1 MRIIDLNTYLDERL
15 NPNESQTTPEI
26 NEGFFSN
33 VGAGFDDMKEWFKKL
48 AVCMEQ
54 YLTKYD
60 IKTTV
65 KDINNFTIKFGNTYK
80 QHHDNRNIVV
90 DLKPYMNELIKYP
103 VENCLLKFSTG
114 LWMGTKVPVDIHSVA
129 DPITNHDITTDF
141 LFDKKIQLRII
152 AFEKPIKLPSGLYVT
167 DDYICKRLPREP
179 LSKRQPN
186 KLLILERYVDDYP
199 KKGKF
204 SDMENAT
211 WWTETHNEL

>member
-1 MRIIDLNTYLDERL
+1 MRIIDLNTYLNEHL
-15 NPNESQTTPEI
+15 NPDEFQITPEI

-60 IKTTV
+60 INTTV

-80 QHHDNRNIVV
+80 QHHDNRNIVI
-90 DLKPYMNELIKYP
+90 DLKPYMSELIKYP
-103 VENCLLKFSTG
+103 VENCLLKFSTR
-114 LWMGTKVPVDIHSVA
+114 LWMGTKKQVAIHSVT
-129 DPITNHDITTDF
+129 DPNIDTDF
-141 LFDKKIQLRII
+141 LFDKKILLRII
-152 AFEKPIKLPSGLYVT
+152 VFEKPIKLPSEQYVT

-179 LSKRQPN
+179 LAKRQPD

-199 KKGKF
+199 KKGKL
-204 SDMENAT
+204 SDAENAA
-211 WWTETHNEL
+211 WWTETLNEL

>member
-1 MRIIDLNTYLDERL
+1 MRIIDLNTYLDEHL
-15 NPNESQTTPEI
+15 NPNKSQTTPEI

-60 IKTTV
+60 IHTTV

-90 DLKPYMNELIKYP
+90 DLKPYMSELIKYP

-114 LWMGTKVPVDIHSVA
+114 LWMGTKKQVAIHSVT
-129 DPITNHDITTDF
+129 DPNIDTDF
-141 LFDKKIQLRII
+141 LFDKKILLRII
-152 AFEKPIKLPSGLYVT
+152 VFEKPIKLPSEQYVT

-179 LSKRQPN
+179 LAKRQPD
-186 KLLILERYVDDYP
+186 KLIILERYVDDYP
-199 KKGKF
+199 KKGKL
-204 SDMENAT
+204 SDAENAT
-211 WWTETHNEL
+211 WWTETLNEL